1 MPFFT
6 STEAFSGFIGLIV
19 VLTILNCLAA
29 IKIII
34 SPASIIM
41 NPNELGS
48 VTENLKKSFVKN
60 ITNKNTM
67 VTIGGGIKVFIFFI
81 LTKFK

>member
-1 MPFFT
+1 
-6 STEAFSGFIGLIV
+6 
-19 VLTILNCLAA
+19 
-29 IKIII
+29 
-34 SPASIIM
+34 M

-48 VTENLKKSFVKN
+48 VTENLNKSFVKN

-67 VTIGGGIKVFIFFI
+67 VTIGGGINVFIFFI

>member
-1 MPFFT
+1 
-6 STEAFSGFIGLIV
+6 
-19 VLTILNCLAA
+19 
-29 IKIII
+29 
-34 SPASIIM
+34 M

-48 VTENLKKSFVKN
+48 VAENLNKSFVKN

>member
-1 MPFFT
+1 MLT

-19 VLTILNCLAA
+19 VLAALNCLAA
-29 IKIII
+29 IKIIT
-34 SPASIIM
+34 SPVNIIV

-48 VTENLKKSFVKN
+48 VAENLNKSFVKN

-67 VTIGGGIKVFIFFI
+67 VTIGGGINVFIFFI

>member
-1 MPFFT
+1 MLT

-19 VLTILNCLAA
+19 VLAALNCLAA
-29 IKIII
+29 IKIIT
-34 SPASIIM
+34 SPANIIM

-48 VTENLKKSFVKN
+48 VTENLNKSFVKN

-67 VTIGGGIKVFIFFI
+67 VTIGGGINVFIFFI